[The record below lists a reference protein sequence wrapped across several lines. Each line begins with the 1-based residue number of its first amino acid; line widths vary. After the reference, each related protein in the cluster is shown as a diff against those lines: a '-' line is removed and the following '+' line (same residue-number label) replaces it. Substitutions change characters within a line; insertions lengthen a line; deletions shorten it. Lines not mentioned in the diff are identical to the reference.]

1 MDAIDEAN
9 ALVDHT
15 TELGIRL
22 VLGAMPTGTSEE
34 FCLDCGEEIPL
45 LRREAVK
52 GVTLCIECQT
62 RLERTT

>member
-1 MDAIDEAN
+1 MDVADEAN
-9 ALVDHT
+9 PLVDYIT
-15 TELGIRL
+15 VLGIRS
-22 VLGAMPTGTSEE
+22 VLDAMPTGTSEE
-34 FCLDCGEEIPL
+34 FCLDCGEEIPP

>member
-1 MDAIDEAN
+1 MDEIDQAN
-9 ALVDHT
+9 ALMDHI
-15 TELGIRL
+15 TELGVRS
-22 VLGAMPTGTSEE
+22 VLDAMPTGTSEE
-34 FCLDCGEEIPL
+34 FCLDCEEEIPL